1 MNQERRHIRRVP
13 LLVDV
18 AWQGATGKYEARTS
32 DISVGGCFID
42 TIGQVNVGQII
53 EFKIRLPAGDWLDV
67 QGTVVYE
74 YPGMGFGVSFTQI
87 SDSDRRRL
95 EWLVN
100 AEAQRA
106 DKLE

>member
-1 MNQERRHIRRVP
+1 MDQERRHIRRVP

-18 AWQGATGKYEARTS
+18 IWEGATGKYEARIS
-32 DISVGGCFID
+32 DLSVGGCFID
-42 TIGQVNVGQII
+42 TIGQVNVG
-53 EFKIRLPAGDWLDV
+53 ELVKFKIRLPAGDWLDL

-74 YPGMGFGVSFTQI
+74 YPGMGFGVSFTQLL
-87 SDSDRRRL
+87 DSDRRQL

-106 DKLE
+106 DKRE